1 MGMVYLNVIALAL
14 SIAKLDK
21 RVAIFV
27 EMSALIDA
35 CNTRI
40 I

>member
-1 MGMVYLNVIALAL
+1 MVYLNVIALAL
-14 SIAKLDK
+14 SISKLDK
-21 RVAIFV
+21 RVAIVV
-27 EMSALIDA
+27 EMSAFIDA